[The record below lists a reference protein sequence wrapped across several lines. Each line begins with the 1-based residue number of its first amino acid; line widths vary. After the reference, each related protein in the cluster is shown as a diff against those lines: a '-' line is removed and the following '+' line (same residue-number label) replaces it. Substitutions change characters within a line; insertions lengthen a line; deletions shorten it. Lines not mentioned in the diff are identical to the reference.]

1 MITDSFTQAVNAII
15 IGDEAGLREL
25 LRDDPELVHERAP
38 AAHRATLLHYVAANG
53 TEFELQRSPANSP
66 TIARILLEAGAEVD
80 ALAPIYD
87 TLTGD
92 TTLCLTVTS
101 VHPWKARV
109 QEGLVDVLLDH
120 HAKIDGPAND
130 GAPLGCA
137 LLFGYTGA
145 AERLATRGARVD

>member
-1 MITDSFTQAVNAII
+1 MSAESFTQAVNAIVT
-15 IGDEAGLREL
+15 GDEAGLREL
-25 LRDDPELVHERAP
+25 LRNDPELVHERAA

-87 TLTGD
+87 TSTGD

-101 VHPWKARV
+101 VHPWRAGA
-109 QEGLVDVLLDH
+109 QQGLVDVLLD
-120 HAKIDGPAND
+120 P
-130 GAPLGCA
+130 
-137 LLFGYTGA
+137 
-145 AERLATRGARVD
+145 